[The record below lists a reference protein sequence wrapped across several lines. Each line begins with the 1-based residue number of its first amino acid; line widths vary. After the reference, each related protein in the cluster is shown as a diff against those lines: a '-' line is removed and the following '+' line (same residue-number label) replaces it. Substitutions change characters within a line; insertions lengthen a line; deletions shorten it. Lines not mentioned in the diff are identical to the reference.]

1 MSFDAQCP
9 HCGEEFDVE
18 DRYESGE
25 FNCPECYKRIWIEV
39 NYEKT
44 YEALCVDADHNWLPM
59 VLDTSYQQCQTC
71 RKLQRKPTEGNEV
84 QS

>member
-1 MSFDAQCP
+1 
-9 HCGEEFDVE
+9 
-18 DRYESGE
+18 
-25 FNCPECYKRIWIEV
+25 
-39 NYEKT
+39 
-44 YEALCVDADHNWLPM
+44 M